1 MNSVQ
6 LIGRLTRDPEVHVTS
21 GGSEVCRMGIAIS
34 RRNSEAEPV
43 FVEVKAWGSDA
54 RACGEYLAKGN
65 EVAVS
70 GRMETDRWEAE
81 DGSRRSLT
89 YVVAFPGGVD
99 FLRRP
104 RPTRAAPVA
113 AQEGIAAAAA

>member
-6 LIGRLTRDPEVHVTS
+6 LIGRLTRDPEVQLTT
-21 GGSEVCRMGIAIS
+21 GGSAVCRMGVAIS
-34 RRNSEAEPV
+34 RRNAESEPV
-43 FVEVKAWGSDA
+43 FVEVKTWGPDA

-70 GRMETDRWEAE
+70 GRIETDRWEAD

-104 RPTRAAPVA
+104 RGVRSDAPANADAV
-113 AQEGIAAAAA
+113 AAAA

>member
-6 LIGRLTRDPEVHVTS
+6 LIGRLTRDPEVHLTS
-21 GGSEVCRMGIAIS
+21 GGSEVCRMGIAVS

-43 FVEVKAWGSDA
+43 FVEVKTWGADA

-70 GRMETDRWEAE
+70 GRVETDRWEAE

-104 RPTRAAPVA
+104 SPAR
-113 AQEGIAAAAA
+113 IAAAAEQEGVAAAA

>member
-6 LIGRLTRDPEVHVTS
+6 LIGRLTRDPEVHLTS
-21 GGSEVCRMGIAIS
+21 GGSAVCRMGVAIP
-34 RRNSEAEPV
+34 RRSSESEPV
-43 FVEVKAWGSDA
+43 FVEVKCWGADA

-70 GRMETDRWEAE
+70 GRVETDRWEAD
-81 DGSRRSLT
+81 DGTKRSMT
-89 YVVAFPGGVD
+89 YVVAFPGGID

-104 RPTRAAPVA
+104 RTARVAPSLA
-113 AQEGIAAAAA
+113 EEGVTAAAA